1 MTNPSSSQ
9 AEVNNEA
16 CRKAV
21 YALKVMLDLK
31 KTRFKNRYARK
42 YLVIPWGVS
51 GAEKSN
57 FKIKST

>member
-9 AEVNNEA
+9 WEVNKEA

-31 KTRFKNRYARK
+31 KTRFKNRYARR
-42 YLVIPWGVS
+42 YLVIPRGVS
-51 GAEKSN
+51 
-57 FKIKST
+57 